1 MDATKLTVL
10 YDERC
15 AFCVRCR
22 DWLAD
27 QPVLVAVELVGAG
40 TEEAKRRFPGVDV
53 RSKELVVIDDH
64 GEMWVGPDAFVV
76 CLWATA
82 RYRGLSMRLSRPAWK
97 PLAATFFHQLSMR
110 RDSLSAWIDPV
121 PECEACNDLPV
132 EHA

>member
-22 DWLAD
+22 DWLAE

-40 TEEAKRRFPGVDV
+40 TEEAERRFPDPEIRGG
-53 RSKELVVIDDH
+53 ELVVVDDH
-64 GEMWVGPDAFVV
+64 GEMWTGPDAFVI

-82 RYRGLSMRLSRPAWK
+82 RYRGLAMRLSKPGWRPF
-97 PLAATFFHQLSMR
+97 AATFFHQLSMR
-110 RDSLSAWIDPV
+110 RDSLSAWIGPASD
-121 PECEACNDLPV
+121 CESCNDVAWDPS
-132 EHA
+132 